1 MFYAIVLFQTVDVQR
16 DIEYLSFTMI
26 NLSNFLTIDKILT
39 NQMMTKITNE
49 NIYEKITYDV
59 RK

>member
-1 MFYAIVLFQTVDVQR
+1 MFYATVLFQTVDVQR

-39 NQMMTKITNE
+39 NQMMTKVTNE

>member
-1 MFYAIVLFQTVDVQR
+1 MFYATVLFQTVDVQR